1 MKWYVFQMKN
11 EPSDKITTFSL
22 KEENRDF
29 RIAPYYSEIK
39 LFSVIVYAIVFFVQ
53 VKHKYA

>member
-11 EPSDKITTFSL
+11 KPSDKITTFSL

-29 RIAPYYSEIK
+29 RIASYYSEIK
-39 LFSVIVYAIVFFVQ
+39 SFSRYRLRHCFLYPS
-53 VKHKYA
+53 KT

>member
-11 EPSDKITTFSL
+11 KPSDKITTFSL

-29 RIAPYYSEIK
+29 RIAPYYSETK
-39 LFSVIVYAIVFFVQ
+39 SQSRYRLHHWFLYPS
-53 VKHKYA
+53 KT